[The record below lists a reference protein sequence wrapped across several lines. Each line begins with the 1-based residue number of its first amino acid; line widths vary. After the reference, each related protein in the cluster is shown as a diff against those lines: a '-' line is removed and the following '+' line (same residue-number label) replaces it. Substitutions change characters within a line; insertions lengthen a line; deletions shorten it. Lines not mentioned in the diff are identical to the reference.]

1 MSHEGSKGNVVGAL
15 ETNTHDPAPVSSNA
29 GNEVVEIV
37 EGKVEKVSVSKHP
50 EASIPQT
57 ELSLADIQR
66 SQSHPVRWA
75 VFFTALF
82 LAIIAPYWIGRNLA
96 VDHTARVMRVLG
108 IFAPRGLAFVSWT
121 VTVVLFATVALSIV
135 EEHAWLWRVLMLFV
149 LTVEQL
155 MAGVCLLRFDFWH
168 STYVVYGE
176 RSALPDAVNLGI
188 VAALFA
194 VAVYAVLFV
203 GLLIGVKRTSPL
215 NVLTRSWAAFLM
227 FFVIEVVALLIVL
240 FGGLLAVV

>member
-1 MSHEGSKGNVVGAL
+1 MSR
-15 ETNTHDPAPVSSNA
+15 ETETSNEIDGDGVSSV
-29 GNEVVEIV
+29 GSGSDLGEPRNEAVEIV

-75 VFFTALF
+75 LYILLLF
-82 LAIIAPYWIGRNLA
+82 LAIIGPYWFGRDLA
-96 VDHTARVMRVLG
+96 AHHTARVVYELG
-108 IFAPRGLAFVSWT
+108 MFAPRGLVFISWT
-121 VTVVLFATVALSIV
+121 VMIVLLSAIALSIV
-135 EEHAWLWRVLMLFV
+135 EEHAWLWRVLVLFMLA
-149 LTVEQL
+149 VEQL
-155 MAGVCLLRFDFWH
+155 IAGACLLRFDFWH
-168 STYVVYGE
+168 STYAVYG
-176 RSALPDAVNLGI
+176 SHSVLPAAVDLGI

-194 VAVYAVLFV
+194 VAVYAVVFV

-227 FFVIEVVALLIVL
+227 FFFVEVAALLIAL
-240 FGGLLAVV
+240 FGGLLPSV